1 MGDRRQIRDKA
12 QAQGQEGRQGPC
24 GRAKSGGRDSML
36 SDSLRL
42 IEAVKPT
49 PEFDEAF
56 ELGLTLERIRGP

>member
-1 MGDRRQIRDKA
+1 
-12 QAQGQEGRQGPC
+12 
-24 GRAKSGGRDSML
+24 ML